1 MPDCSDI
8 QRLPLPYAHNL
19 EIRALD
25 AVSLVVMH
33 CTELPDL
40 ATAREF
46 GERIHYTESQTGNSG
61 HFYIDLDGSVHQW
74 VPLDRV
80 AHHTRNFNAQSI
92 GIELVNIGRY
102 PNWLHSRH
110 QTMAAAYTPAQLS
123 ALEGLLGFLTVRVPS
138 LRHIAGHEDLD
149 LTRVPAEDD
158 PDIEVQRKLDPGP
171 HFPWQQVLDKT
182 RLTRLE
188 SARPL

>member
-1 MPDCSDI
+1 MPDCPDI

-25 AVSLVVMH
+25 AVTLVVMH

-40 ATAREF
+40 AMAREF

-61 HFYIDLDGSVHQW
+61 HFYIDFDGSVHQW
-74 VPLDRV
+74 VPLDRI

-92 GIELVNIGRY
+92 GIEMVNIGRY

-110 QTMAAAYTPAQLS
+110 QTMTAAYTPAQIS
-123 ALEGLLGFLTVRVPS
+123 ALEGLLGFLTTRIPS
-138 LRHIAGHEDLD
+138 LSHIAGHEDLD

-171 HFPWQQVLDKT
+171 HFPWQQVLAET

-188 SARPL
+188 STRPL